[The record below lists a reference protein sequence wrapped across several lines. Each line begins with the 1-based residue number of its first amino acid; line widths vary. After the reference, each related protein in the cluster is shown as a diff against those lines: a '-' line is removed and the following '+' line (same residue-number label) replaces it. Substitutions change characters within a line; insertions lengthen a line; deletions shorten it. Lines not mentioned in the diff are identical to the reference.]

1 MYCTVSRGAHG
12 NGYSLGGYNSD
23 DGYDHRQQQYTSLS
37 EQYHAQPDL
46 FIPGSDNFR
55 SYTAGLQVRKTVNI
69 FSEEAGQQLHCGR
82 CIYAIALCPPHP
94 CTILIAFS
102 LFPFLSNKSEMDF
115 SKLIVVLGLATLSHF
130 CSKKSD
136 TAFSK
141 WSVVMCLATVF
152 YLSIKCRD
160 GFRAQETKAACSS
173 VANLHGCIWTSDQ
186 LDL

>member
-1 MYCTVSRGAHG
+1 MAMVTALVDITVTTGTTIVNSSIPPFRNSILHG
-12 NGYSLGGYNSD
+12 RTCSSLVVT
-23 DGYDHRQQQYTSLS
+23 TSGPTPLACRFGRLS
-37 EQYHAQPDL
+37 I
-46 FIPGSDNFR
+46 FSVRRPGSSFIVVVA
-55 SYTAGLQVRKTVNI
+55 SMPL
-69 FSEEAGQQLHCGR
+69 R
-82 CIYAIALCPPHP
+82 CVHP